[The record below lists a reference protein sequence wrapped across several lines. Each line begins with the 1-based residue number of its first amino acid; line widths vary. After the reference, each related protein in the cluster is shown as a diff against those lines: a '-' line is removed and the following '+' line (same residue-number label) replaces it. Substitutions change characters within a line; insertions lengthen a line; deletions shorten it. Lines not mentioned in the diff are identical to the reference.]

1 MKLVPAKCPS
11 CGANIEVNEDLK
23 NAICQYCGT
32 TILIDD
38 AVEKYKVEI
47 SGEVKIDGIEGKS
60 ELLKNAETLAS
71 IGKYA
76 EAIQKFKIYFD
87 KYPDEYKGY
96 LSYLRM
102 IITDEFIKYK
112 PEFLMTILM
121 FEQNEYKYFLKFA
134 PKEKIEEYKKELYEF
149 CKKHDEKLKDLS
161 PVTLFM
167 AGTDDIVRW
176 HSEIKVKDGLS
187 ELYKQKYLIN
197 SEKIKLLN
205 EYYFVDIMRAFNIEK
220 LNCVTKKLINQNFTF
235 DSKKY
240 CFYLEEELPAVKK
253 KKSGLCKKN
262 LFGKNVPVN
271 EHGIGALFLR
281 YNIIGVNEDGN
292 PLIAAQGGSC
302 CGILDCK
309 IGYMV
314 GFNLHEISIEEMKK
328 KLSGFEKLEEALE
341 RAKRLNNMSF
351 REAQKV
357 LNLNLGYN
365 EKQFKEFSYVFKDGK
380 IIFKAPNDKDIQE
393 IFNNRICVLEDVL
406 GINNI

>member
-32 TILIDD
+32 TILIED

-47 SGEVKIDGIEGKS
+47 LGEVKVDGIEGKS
-60 ELLKNAETLAS
+60 ELLKNAETLGS
-71 IGKYA
+71 IGKYT
-76 EAIQKFKIYFD
+76 ESIQKYKIYFD
-87 KYPDEYKGY
+87 KYPDDYKGY

-112 PEFLMTILM
+112 PEYLMTILM
-121 FEQNEYKYFLKFA
+121 FEQNEYKYFLRFA
-134 PKEKIEEYKKELYEF
+134 PKDKIEEYKKELYEF
-149 CKKHDEKLKDLS
+149 CKKHDEKLKCLS

-167 AGTDDIVRW
+167 SGTDDVIQW
-176 HSEIKVKDGLS
+176 HSEITVKDGLS
-187 ELYKQKYLIN
+187 EWYKEKYLIN

-205 EYYFVDIMRAFNIEK
+205 EYYFIDIMRAFNIEK

-240 CFYLEEELPAVKK
+240 CFYLEEDLPSVKK

-262 LFGKNVPVN
+262 LFGKDVPVN
-271 EHGIGALFLR
+271 EHGVGALFLR
-281 YNIIGVNEDGN
+281 YNIIGVNENGN
-292 PLIAAQGGSC
+292 PLLAAQGGSY
-302 CGILDCK
+302 CGILDSK

-314 GFNLHEISIEEMKK
+314 GLNLHEISIEEMKK
-328 KLSGFEKLEEALE
+328 KLGEFEKLEDALE
-341 RAKRLNNMSF
+341 RAEKLNNMPF
-351 REAQKV
+351 KDAEKV

-365 EKQFKEFSYVFKDGK
+365 EKQFKEFIYIFKEGKIVFK
-380 IIFKAPNDKDIQE
+380 AYNDKDTKE
-393 IFNNRICVLEDVL
+393 IFNDRMCVLEDVS
-406 GINNI
+406 GIKNI